1 MPYTRVPEQLPE
13 QTQPEIVYTESE
25 IDNFSFAS
33 TDASY
38 FEKAQDFKQLIRNLR
53 VDYLGLKAQQIINDD
68 ESTST
73 IYVRDTRKQI
83 GINAEGVDACIRFLV
98 PRLGKHIVLSSWSEE
113 RMYAVLLDDMNT
125 WFWMMIQNMEKYEA
139 DEAVLE
145 EMRIL
150 INDLLETAYRR
161 PIDDKERGSMIP
173 FSKEVKRMM
182 GMGDD
187 RNDMQERSNP
197 QYPQKAL
204 DEMRREAKQSY

>member
-1 MPYTRVPEQLPE
+1 MGINNVESD
-13 QTQPEIVYTESE
+13 EIVYTEDD
-25 IDNFSFAS
+25 IDNFSFSQS

-53 VDYLGLKAQQIINDD
+53 VDYLGLKASQKTNEDG
-68 ESTST
+68 SVST
-73 IYVRDTRKQI
+73 IYIHDPKKKI

-98 PRLGKHIVLSSWSEE
+98 PRLGKHIVLSSWNEE
-113 RMYAVLLDDMNT
+113 RMYTVLLDDMNP
-125 WFWMMIQNMEKYEA
+125 WFWMMVQNMEKYQA

-173 FSKEVKRMM
+173 FSKEVRRLM
-182 GMGDD
+182 GMGDE
-187 RNDMQERSNP
+187 RNDQQENRQ
-197 QYPQKAL
+197 QYPTQVL
-204 DEMRREAKQSY
+204 DKMRKEANEGY

>member
-1 MPYTRVPEQLPE
+1 MDEQE
-13 QTQPEIVYTESE
+13 VVYTEDD
-25 IDNFSFAS
+25 IDNFSFSQS

-53 VDYLGLKAQQIINDD
+53 VDYLGLKAMQQVDKD
-68 ESTST
+68 GRVST
-73 IYVRDTRKQI
+73 IYIHDTTKKL

-98 PRLGKHIVLSSWSEE
+98 PRLGKHIVLSSWNEE

-125 WFWMMIQNMEKYEA
+125 WFWMMVQNMEKYQA

-173 FSKEVKRMM
+173 FSKEVRRLM
-182 GMGDD
+182 GIGDE
-187 RNDMQERSNP
+187 RNDMREGGM
-197 QYPQKAL
+197 QYPQKTL
-204 DEMRREAKQSY
+204 DEMRREVKDSY